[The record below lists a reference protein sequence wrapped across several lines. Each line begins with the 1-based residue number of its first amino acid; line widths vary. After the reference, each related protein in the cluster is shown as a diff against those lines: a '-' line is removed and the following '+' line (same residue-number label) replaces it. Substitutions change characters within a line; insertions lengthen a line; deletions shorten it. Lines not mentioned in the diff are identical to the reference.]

1 MTLRE
6 YLEEDAR
13 SRKLLLG
20 PNSDPHFGNGDKTT
34 CRHMVGGG
42 KRRTGGFHRHLK
54 LGSLTSTNDNASSV
68 SSARGSTISNPQP
81 RERSITPR
89 AVIVR
94 ISRGLQLVPTTDQN
108 HDARK
113 RTGSA
118 ELPRFVY
125 VGTKVYMENTCT
137 FPSARMLYFVALNVK
152 SSLFALLVLQ

>member
-1 MTLRE
+1 MENNPFDQVIMTHVMTLRE

-94 ISRGLQLVPTTDQN
+94 ISRGCNLFRQPTRITMLEKGPAVPSFRD
-108 HDARK
+108 
-113 RTGSA
+113 
-118 ELPRFVY
+118 LF
-125 VGTKVYMENTCT
+125 
-137 FPSARMLYFVALNVK
+137 MLERRYIWKTPAL
-152 SSLFALLVLQ
+152 FLLLACFILLL